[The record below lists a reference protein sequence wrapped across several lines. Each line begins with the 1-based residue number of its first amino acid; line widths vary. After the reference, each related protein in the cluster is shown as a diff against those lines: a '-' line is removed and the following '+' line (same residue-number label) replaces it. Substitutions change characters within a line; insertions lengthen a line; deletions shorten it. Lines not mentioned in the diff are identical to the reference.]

1 MKINDLNIFQ
11 KSHYYKDSDIFNLKP
26 PKSPDKFNIKRISI
40 NLDDDINNRYNNLNG
55 EKYYVNKKD
64 HVNDCLRYKNWMDNY
79 EDKYKMYKTVDH
91 LRKES
96 KKIQLDKSYD
106 DYKYMDHNKMYI
118 SIRLNHKKGN
128 LSLGDYMGNFCSEYN
143 SMNGYMNKMILKNK
157 VGKNKIFRLN
167 KSMDIPH
174 KFKSLKSQNYKRRSY
189 INELFT
195 QNTADLDL
203 NKSTDNILMNNN
215 NKEKKKKNMMINK
228 LKFYKS
234 NIFFDKNKA
243 KANEELSKYI
253 EDNKNEKKNE
263 KLRLKKLQKEKS
275 HPNIIRKKQNYFF
288 EERPKKQPKNIEEL
302 KQFLRDGNFPL
313 PYSNY
318 KPVKNIKISSIDD
331 VTNSKNKKLYNGV
344 SEKER
349 NTEKFIVLG
358 IANNNKFDAREIKNL
373 FANNGIHM
381 FGDQTYNSYIENGK
395 KGKFVFSIRKDLND
409 KNYNQKME
417 KIQNILL
424 KKQGITFNIDNR
436 KMNYNKKV
444 RKDISPIIL
453 SKNKDE

>member
-1 MKINDLNIFQ
+1 
-11 KSHYYKDSDIFNLKP
+11 
-26 PKSPDKFNIKRISI
+26 
-40 NLDDDINNRYNNLNG
+40 
-55 EKYYVNKKD
+55 
-64 HVNDCLRYKNWMDNY
+64 
-79 EDKYKMYKTVDH
+79 
-91 LRKES
+91 
-96 KKIQLDKSYD
+96 
-106 DYKYMDHNKMYI
+106 
-118 SIRLNHKKGN
+118 
-128 LSLGDYMGNFCSEYN
+128 
-143 SMNGYMNKMILKNK
+143 
-157 VGKNKIFRLN
+157 
-167 KSMDIPH
+167 MDIPT
-174 KFKSLKSQNYKRRSY
+174 KFKSLKSQNYKRKSY
-189 INELFT
+189 LNELFT
-195 QNTADLDL
+195 QNTTDLDL

-253 EDNKNEKKNE
+253 EENKNEKKNE

-358 IANNNKFDAREIKNL
+358 IANNNKFDAREVKNL

-453 SKNKDE
+453 SKNKEE